1 MGQIDIKNIIKTGS
15 SIHLNKIPNFA
26 FTLIEKIIK
35 QDEIN
40 RILDKY
46 SDYQEIDFL
55 NKLIEHFNIKIEIE
69 GIENL
74 PENGKCFFVGN
85 HIYGFLD
92 GLIILKIV
100 GEKYGNLK
108 FIGNEV
114 FLLIPNLRPM
124 VAAVNMFNKSPK
136 EYLLALNEVYKS
148 DLPITHFPNG
158 FVSRIYKRKV
168 KDKYWKKSFIVKAV
182 SCERNIVPIRFYGR
196 NSNFFYTF
204 FIIRR
209 FFRIKAELE
218 TLLLPREF
226 FNKRNKTIKVKIG
239 KMIPYKNFDKSKS
252 YSDWAQEIKE
262 LVYEL

>member
-1 MGQIDIKNIIKTGS
+1 MGQIDIKSIIKTGS
-15 SIHLNKIPNFA
+15 SIHLTKIPNFA
-26 FTLIEKIIK
+26 YTIIEKIIK
-35 QDEIN
+35 QNEIN
-40 RILDKY
+40 RVLGKY
-46 SDYQEIDFL
+46 SDYQEIDFI
-55 NKLIEHFNIKIEIE
+55 NKLIEHLNLKIEIE

-85 HIYGFLD
+85 HAYGFID
-92 GLIILKIV
+92 GMIILKIV
-100 GEKYGNLK
+100 GEKYGKLK

-148 DLPITHFPNG
+148 DIPITHFPNG
-158 FVSRIYKRKV
+158 LVSRIHKRKV
-168 KDKYWKKSFIVKAV
+168 KDKYWKKSFIAKAV
-182 SCERNIVPIRFYGR
+182 SCERNVVPIRFYGR
-196 NSNFFYTF
+196 NSNFFYIF

-209 FFRIKAELE
+209 FFRIKVELE

-226 FNKRNKTIKVKIG
+226 FNKKNKTIKVKIG
-239 KMIPYKNFDKSKS
+239 KMIPYKNFNKNKS